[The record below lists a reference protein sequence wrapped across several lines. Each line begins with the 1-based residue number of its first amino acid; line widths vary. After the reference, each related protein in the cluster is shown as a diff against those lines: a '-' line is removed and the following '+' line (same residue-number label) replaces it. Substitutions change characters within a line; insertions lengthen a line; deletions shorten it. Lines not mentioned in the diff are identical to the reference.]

1 MEIIK
6 KAIEFYQTNSHSSPQ
21 LFKFF
26 KHDDLVIVPIHLETC
41 QFIIIDN
48 KTDTYRYLSQSEI
61 KYELRKQQQ
70 LALIRSSLRQSNL
83 DNIIEVDERQ
93 SDTESNSS
101 FESFVSDSPI
111 LESVLY
117 ESHNS

>member
-6 KAIEFYQTNSHSSPQ
+6 KAIDFYQTNSQSSPQ

-93 SDTESNSS
+93 SESDTESNSS

-111 LESVLY
+111 LESVLV
-117 ESHNS
+117 HA